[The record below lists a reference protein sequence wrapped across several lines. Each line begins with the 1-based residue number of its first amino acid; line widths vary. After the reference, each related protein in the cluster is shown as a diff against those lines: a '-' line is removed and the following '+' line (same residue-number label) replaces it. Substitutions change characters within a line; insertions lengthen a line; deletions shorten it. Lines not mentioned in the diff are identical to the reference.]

1 MLTPTM
7 TKFVKWCQETT
18 KPIIAD
24 RITEATEELSSV
36 RGLIYNIHHKQQKFL
51 YFYFITIPSGVDRKL
66 MLSWIYTH
74 KIEMH

>member
-1 MLTPTM
+1 M

-36 RGLIYNIHHKQQKFL
+36 RGLIYNIHHKQQEIEDDILNNTLLKNDE
-51 YFYFITIPSGVDRKL
+51 IKKL
-66 MLSWIYTH
+66 DKTLQ
-74 KIEMH
+74 KIMNEK